1 MNITQIKVIIVLNK
15 IKEYYDE
22 FVDFYFDAYQT
33 SSTMEEA
40 DELKCIDAYS
50 LAHTGCKA
58 QQVDIILGDLP
69 PFVVQ
74 MVIEYNGIKAL

>member
-1 MNITQIKVIIVLNK
+1 MLSK

-22 FVDFYFDAYQT
+22 FVDFYFDAYHT

-40 DELKCIDAYS
+40 DELECIDAFT

-69 PFVVQ
+69 SFVIQ